1 MTSSPD
7 SPDPLTL
14 PSSPLA
20 RRSYTHALGSPRRAS
35 ISPSKTFHLDTT
47 DLLPRQLSPY
57 RLRVTVEAEPHPD
70 SPRRQKPAMQ
80 TRRIALKG
88 GSSSS
93 PAKGA
98 PGEGKRKR
106 KGTPIARRS
115 KARLSSPIPEPKVH
129 EYEDVGAAVIP
140 VAPSSELRGQR
151 IPLLR
156 NTKRF
161 QRLSAARQELDLALQ
176 AAVGSSSPRP
186 ARLGKSSPHAG
197 EMTVANEDFTM
208 ITGESLASIKE
219 TLGGGVAGERS
230 GVSGVQWPSSP
241 PALGMRGRVEWPDVE
256 AEATEARTV
265 GYDAMSWVPTG
276 KAIDLTRHVEPDGDD
291 MSMGAESSGDEYD
304 EDEVAEDGYVED
316 EPGLEGDAEVGD
328 VEDDIWAEEASR
340 SIEDLAPQADKSI
353 LSRHRE
359 PLPSVPPIFSDQP
372 EPPRRSKL
380 PRTWRRVSGNDF
392 TYSDSPAHDLAKVV
406 PDTVEEETRSDAGSR
421 RSSGVLTPPSTDDE
435 RRQGGASAGGE
446 DDSAETSGL
455 TEPEDADTLLEA
467 QRLRRQPQKQAG
479 PLLAERNTDRSLESS
494 ALTDSRD
501 ETGLYWRQSDVH
513 MKGRPVPQARATQR
527 TWNRPQDHELSDI
540 FAMNHTD
547 VLQGTPAPVVVAKQM
562 TPKNAA
568 REARRAERKAKREA
582 TRREHTTQSQ
592 IVTGTRIE
600 QTTYTASL
608 EESHTTALSLASKAS
623 DQRQILGDMSR
634 AATPAQFKPQAL
646 PQMATVNELL
656 RTQQQR
662 QEELARG
669 LAEFAPNAWST
680 DASIAPAEVSQSY
693 EEHLNL
699 DSPQKIRVKFDD
711 STQQTSDPLAPRMAY
726 SPLFDESA
734 KAQHQQIYRNQ
745 APVIAHQYPTLP
757 SFTSLLP
764 IVASVADLQ
773 TVAMA
778 KVSRVTTA
786 MSNLKSALWY
796 PFPDPSIPLP
806 AANIVVPA
814 TPRMR
819 PAKLLTPTTP
829 FPQQTY
835 LSRDRRTQLR
845 KRYGVIPFTHP
856 FTLVHMRTLHRMLLS
871 TMREPDTLISHRSLP
886 MHLAALV
893 NTVVPTPDEREF
905 VFTKQCGGIVE
916 AFMALLVDESVVKA
930 MDSGEVGFLGDKEA
944 RRERG
949 VMGGRQPDEVVWED
963 EVADGTVIEW
973 EWVVSALGGAV
984 LIEEGKKEKATIAL
998 ERA

>member
-20 RRSYTHALGSPRRAS
+20 TRSYTHALRSPRRTS
-35 ISPSKTFHLDTT
+35 VSPSKTFHLDTT
-47 DLLPRQLSPY
+47 DLLPRQASPY

-70 SPRRQKPAMQ
+70 SPRRQQGGMQ
-80 TRRIALKG
+80 TRRVALRG

-93 PAKGA
+93 PAKSA

-115 KARLSSPIPEPKVH
+115 KARLSSPIPELEEH
-129 EYEDVGAAVIP
+129 EYEDGGAAVDP
-140 VAPSSELRGQR
+140 VAPSSELRRQR
-151 IPLLR
+151 IPPLR

-176 AAVGSSSPRP
+176 AAVGSSSPRV

-208 ITGESLASIKE
+208 ISGESLASIKE
-219 TLGGGVAGERS
+219 TLGGVAGERS
-230 GVSGVQWPSSP
+230 GISGVQWPSSP
-241 PALGMRGRVEWPDVE
+241 PALGTKGQVEWPDVE
-256 AEATEARTV
+256 AEATEARNE

-276 KAIDLTRHVEPDGDD
+276 KAIDLTRHVEAEDQDVGV
-291 MSMGAESSGDEYD
+291 GAENPSDEYD
-304 EDEVAEDGYVED
+304 EDEAAEEDFVED
-316 EPGLEGDAEVGD
+316 ESELEEDAEVEE

-340 SIEDLAPQADKSI
+340 SIEDIAPPADKSG
-353 LSRHRE
+353 LPRNPE
-359 PLPSVPPIFSDQP
+359 PLPSIPPIFSDQP

-392 TYSDSPAHDLAKVV
+392 TYSDSPAHDSAKVV
-406 PDTVEEETRSDAGSR
+406 PDTVEEEGRSDAGSR

-435 RRQGGASAGGE
+435 RRQGGAHTGGE

-455 TEPEDADTLLEA
+455 TEPEAADTVLEA
-467 QRLRRQPQKQAG
+467 QRSRRQPQEQAG
-479 PLLAERNTDRSLESS
+479 SLFAERAIDRSVESS

-501 ETGLYWRQSDVH
+501 ETGLYWRQSDLR
-513 MKGRPVPQARATQR
+513 MKGRPVPQARTTQR
-527 TWNRPQDHELSDI
+527 SWNRTQDHELSDI
-540 FAMNHTD
+540 FAMNQTE
-547 VLQGTPAPVVVAKQM
+547 VLQGTPAPATAAKQI

-582 TRREHTTQSQ
+582 ARREHMTSSQ
-592 IVTGTRIE
+592 VVTETRIE

-608 EESHTTALSLASKAS
+608 EESHTTDQSLASKAS
-623 DQRQILGDMSR
+623 DQRQILTEMSR
-634 AATPAQFKPQAL
+634 AATPAQPKRQAL
-646 PQMATVNELL
+646 PQMATVDELL
-656 RTQQQR
+656 RSQQQR
-662 QEELARG
+662 QQKLARG
-669 LAEFAPNAWST
+669 LAEFAPNAWSA

-711 STQQTSDPLAPRMAY
+711 FTQQTSDLLAPRRAY
-726 SPLFDESA
+726 SPLFDELANS
-734 KAQHQQIYRNQ
+734 QHQQTFRSP
-745 APVIAHQYPTLP
+745 ASVTTHQYPKLPSFASLLATLP
-757 SFTSLLP
+757 SLS
-764 IVASVADLQ
+764 DLRS
-773 TVAMA
+773 TA
-778 KVSRVTTA
+778 VSRISVVTTA
-786 MSNLKSALWY
+786 MSNLRSTMWSSL
-796 PFPDPSIPLP
+796 PDPSLPLP
-806 AANIVVPA
+806 AANTIMPT

-819 PAKLLTPTTP
+819 PAKLPTPMTP

-845 KRYGVIPFTHP
+845 KRYGVISSTHP
-856 FTLVHMRTLHRMLLS
+856 FTLVHVRTLHRMLLS
-871 TMREPDTLISHRSLP
+871 TMREPDTLITTRNLP
-886 MHLAALV
+886 LHLAELV
-893 NTVVPTPDEREF
+893 NSVVLTPDEREF

-916 AFMALLVDESVVKA
+916 AFMALLVDESVVEA
-930 MDSGEVGFLGDKEA
+930 MDRGEVGFLGDKEA

-963 EVADGTVIEW
+963 EVADGTAIEW
-973 EWVVSALGGAV
+973 AWVASALGGAV
-984 LIEEGKKEKATIAL
+984 LIEEGKNEKATIAQ

>member
-20 RRSYTHALGSPRRAS
+20 TRSYTHALRSPRRTS
-35 ISPSKTFHLDTT
+35 VSPSKTFHLDTT
-47 DLLPRQLSPY
+47 NLLPQQASPY

-70 SPRRQKPAMQ
+70 SPRRQQGGMQ
-80 TRRIALKG
+80 TRRVALRG

-115 KARLSSPIPEPKVH
+115 KTRLSSPIPEP
-129 EYEDVGAAVIP
+129 EDYEDEHEPAAV
-140 VAPSSELRGQR
+140 AHLMPSSELRRER
-151 IPLLR
+151 IPPLG

-176 AAVGSSSPRP
+176 AAVGSSPEATK
-186 ARLGKSSPHAG
+186 ARRSSPHAG

-208 ITGESLASIKE
+208 ISGESLASIKE
-219 TLGGGVAGERS
+219 TLGGVAGERS

-241 PALGMRGRVEWPDVE
+241 PALGTRGQVEWPDVE
-256 AEATEARTV
+256 AEAAEARDT

-276 KAIDLTRHVEPDGDD
+276 KAIDLTGHAEVEDQDAG
-291 MSMGAESSGDEYD
+291 MGAENPDDEYG
-304 EDEVAEDGYVED
+304 EDEVEEDDYVAKEVEAEENAEAED
-316 EPGLEGDAEVGD
+316 A
-328 VEDDIWAEEASR
+328 EDDIWAEEASR
-340 SIEDLAPQADKSI
+340 SIEDIAPQVDKSF
-353 LSRHRE
+353 SRQNRE
-359 PLPSVPPIFSDQP
+359 PLPSIPPIFSDQP

-392 TYSDSPAHDLAKVV
+392 AYSDSPAHDSAKVV
-406 PDTVEEETRSDAGSR
+406 PDIVDEEARSDAGSR

-435 RRQGGASAGGE
+435 RRQGDASAGGE
-446 DDSAETSGL
+446 DDSAKTSGL
-455 TEPEDADTLLEA
+455 TEPEAADTVLEA
-467 QRLRRQPQKQAG
+467 QRSRRLPQEQAG
-479 PLLAERNTDRSLESS
+479 PLFAERAIDRSVESS

-501 ETGLYWRQSDVH
+501 ETGLYWRQSDLR
-513 MKGRPVPQARATQR
+513 MKGRPVPQARTTQR
-527 TWNRPQDHELSDI
+527 TWNRTQDHELSDI
-540 FAMNHTD
+540 FAMNQTE
-547 VLQGTPAPVVVAKQM
+547 VLQGTPAPATAAKQI

-582 TRREHTTQSQ
+582 ARREHMTSSQ
-592 IVTGTRIE
+592 VVTETRIE
-600 QTTYTASL
+600 QTTFTASL
-608 EESHTTALSLASKAS
+608 EESHTTDQSLASKAS
-623 DQRQILGDMSR
+623 DQRQILTEMSR
-634 AATPAQFKPQAL
+634 AATPAQHKRQAL
-646 PQMATVNELL
+646 PQMATVDELL

-662 QEELARG
+662 QQELARG

-711 STQQTSDPLAPRMAY
+711 STQQTSDLLAPRRAY

-734 KAQHQQIYRNQ
+734 NSQHQQTFRCP
-745 APVIAHQYPTLP
+745 ATVTTHQYPKLPSFARLLATLP
-757 SFTSLLP
+757 SLS
-764 IVASVADLQ
+764 DLRS
-773 TVAMA
+773 TA
-778 KVSRVTTA
+778 VSRISVVMTA
-786 MSNLKSALWY
+786 MSNLRSTVWSSLLN
-796 PFPDPSIPLP
+796 PSLPLP
-806 AANIVVPA
+806 AANTIMPS

-819 PAKLLTPTTP
+819 PDKLPTSMTP

-845 KRYGVIPFTHP
+845 KRYGVIPSIHP

-871 TMREPDTLISHRSLP
+871 IMREPDTLIISQNLP
-886 MHLAALV
+886 LHLAELV
-893 NTVVPTPDEREF
+893 NTVVLTPDEREF

-916 AFMALLVDESVVKA
+916 AFMALLVDENVVKA
-930 MDSGEVGFLGDKEA
+930 MDRGEVGFLGDKEA

-949 VMGGRQPDEVVWED
+949 VMGRRLPDEVVWED

-973 EWVVSALGGAV
+973 AWVASALGGAV
-984 LIEEGKKEKATIAL
+984 LIEEGKKEKATIAQ